1 VLALLLL
8 QRCQHLAASAL
19 AWQLLQR
26 QQQLAAQQLAL
37 VGAAAMLEL
46 LLISLLS
53 STWWEACAWT
63 LPR

>member
-8 QRCQHLAASAL
+8 QRYQRLAALGL

-26 QQQLAAQQLAL
+26 QQQLAAQQLGLAC
-37 VGAAAMLEL
+37 AAAMLGL
-46 LLISLLS
+46 PRISLRS